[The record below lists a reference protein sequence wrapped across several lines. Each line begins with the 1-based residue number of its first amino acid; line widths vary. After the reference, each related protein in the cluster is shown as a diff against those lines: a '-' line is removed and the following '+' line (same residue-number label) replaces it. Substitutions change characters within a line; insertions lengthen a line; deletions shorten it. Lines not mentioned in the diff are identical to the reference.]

1 MNLLVAGARSL
12 GIELEPTQQAAFQSY
27 FMLLE
32 QRGRLMNLT
41 AVRGWEDV
49 REELFLRSLRILAVP
64 GTPLSDAIDRQGQGV
79 RLVDVGT
86 GAGIPG
92 LVLKCALPKLEVTLI
107 EATGKKAEFLRATAA
122 ELRLEGT
129 EVVNARAEEAAH
141 APALREAFDVVVAR
155 ALALLPELAELTLPF
170 AKKGGLVIAQKG
182 ADIEAEVAAARFAA
196 RQLGAGAAASSVV
209 SSPGSRAP
217 DTMVVWRKVSATPA
231 RYPRRAGIPHK
242 EPLHAPGV
250 RGRRTVR

>member
-12 GIELEPTQQAAFQSY
+12 GIELEPAQQAAFQSY
-27 FMLLE
+27 YMLLE

-64 GTPLSDAIDRQGQGV
+64 GTALSDAVDRQGEGV
-79 RLVDVGT
+79 RLVDVGS

-107 EATGKKAEFLRATAA
+107 EATRKKTDFLRATVAG
-122 ELRLEGT
+122 LGLEGT

-141 APALREAFDVVVAR
+141 IPVLRGAFDVVVAR

-170 AKKGGLVIAQKG
+170 AKTGGTVIAPKGGG
-182 ADIEAEVAAARFAA
+182 IEAEVVAARFAA
-196 RQLGAGAAASSVV
+196 QQLGAGPASSSVV
-209 SSPGSRAP
+209 SSPGARAP
-217 DTMVVWRKVSATPA
+217 DTMVVWQKIHATPS
-231 RYPRRAGIPHK
+231 RYPRRPGTPHK
-242 EPLHAPGV
+242 EPLHAPGE